1 MNFTS
6 QPSSAF
12 GQSQNGQESD
22 KLINIAFNI
31 DESHLV
37 KHIQQVVARSLQHT
51 RQEVLEL
58 RNNFQRVAEDLS
70 ELRKEILT
78 IHDVKL
84 RAVVTTLIDV
94 RTAVTDSRTGAKA
107 YLKAVRERRERQ
119 DAAETAGV
127 FDPESL
133 YWRVGDQRRGG
144 DMEEGQGDDV
154 DLDSERISSLEVQC
168 SRLREQWRL
177 FTEEESPAMIDKL
190 STRIDG
196 QVVRAQEL
204 MAHLGLEVHEQH
216 RGILHTLQSVAQS
229 AYMKPVFETIE
240 NNEKRV
246 RAAEETAR
254 NMCTKAELGE
264 LRFAVSDLRGATD
277 ATKEA
282 LTVSTAETRD
292 QLQASFLELKGD
304 LAGKVAWFDMDQWK
318 NSVNDAFAK
327 SKQSS
332 AQQQKTVNDL
342 NATNADVK
350 RTLDDL
356 SVRVA
361 ELVVASNHISHQSNP
376 IPHQSDRHHSTTHV
390 SSQHAPPSRDTHPQL
405 SEPLEVD
412 RVGVPPPSSSR
423 QDVSVAQQSTSP
435 VEPRATTPAAA
446 DDFSGLLDGVDNTI
460 RKRIQEAS
468 QAAYYAYAD
477 AGRVP
482 GNITAQRQTLGGEA
496 VTKARPRSALLMRK

>member
-6 QPSSAF
+6 PSSAA
-12 GQSQNGQESD
+12 QNGHESD

-58 RNNFQRVAEDLS
+58 RNSFQRVAEDLS
-70 ELRKEILT
+70 SLRKDVLT
-78 IHDVKL
+78 MHDVKL

-107 YLKAVRERRERQ
+107 YIKAVRERRERQ

-133 YWRVGDQRRGG
+133 YWRVGDQRRG
-144 DMEEGQGDDV
+144 DLEEGQGDDV

-190 STRIDG
+190 SNRIDG
-196 QVVRAQEL
+196 QVARAQEL
-204 MAHLGLEVHEQH
+204 MAHLGLEVHDQH

-229 AYMKPVFETIE
+229 AYMKPVFDAVEH
-240 NNEKRV
+240 NERRV

-254 NMCTKAELGE
+254 NMCSKAELGE
-264 LRFAVSDLRGATD
+264 LRFAVADLRGASD

-282 LTVSTAETRD
+282 LNASTAETRD
-292 QLQASFLELKGD
+292 QMQASFLELKGD

-327 SKQSS
+327 SKQSN
-332 AQQQKTVNDL
+332 AQQQKTMSELSN
-342 NATNADVK
+342 TSADVK
-350 RTLDDL
+350 KALDDL
-356 SVRVA
+356 SVKVA
-361 ELVVASNHISHQSNP
+361 ELVLANSTALHH
-376 IPHQSDRHHSTTHV
+376 DRRHST
-390 SSQHAPPSRDTHPQL
+390 APPNAL
-405 SEPLEVD
+405 STTKEPFPSTESDGD
-412 RVGVPPPSSSR
+412 RERRS
-423 QDVSVAQQSTSP
+423 VSAAQASTSP
-435 VEPRATTPAAA
+435 VEPREITPAAT

-477 AGRVP
+477 AGKGPV
-482 GNITAQRQTLGGEA
+482 NVTSQRPPPPSDA
-496 VTKARPRSALLMRK
+496 VAKARPRSALLLRR